1 MRNLKFIMSLKIF
14 KIIVALFFVTSFVN
28 LLSFQEETN
37 NELDSLAIPDSANMA
52 LKPRIGIFGHFG
64 LNFHLANF
72 QNLPDIFSCC
82 PQFTGGSG
90 SGFSIGGLYEYP
102 IDENLHLNLR
112 AGISIYDGS
121 MSSKESE
128 ILIIDGKEQTG
139 YFEHKLKFNL
149 GSLGIEPM
157 AAYQVYPNLFTHA
170 GLRLGFLTNSYFD
183 QIEEIVEPA
192 DRGTFI
198 NGSRTRNHQYGEISS
213 ASGFM
218 FGINLGVS
226 YQLIMN
232 KKESLLLV
240 PELFYT
246 MNLSTAVAGID
257 WNVHQLHGGIAIKYR
272 QPPPPPAPPLPPKYP
287 PSTNA
292 PLPPPPPSLFAEITA
307 VEVDSLGN
315 EHKDFNIRIEDF
327 VSHNMRPLL
336 NYIFFD
342 MNSAEIPK
350 RYIRIN
356 HEDTENFTMKNLQN
370 LDAIQTYYQVLNI
383 IGLRMR
389 QNDDAKIEIVGC
401 NSDTGDEKN
410 NKDLSRNRAVA
421 VRDYLRDNWG
431 IDGTRMPIKF
441 RNLPDKHTR
450 NDEPGGEE
458 ENRRVEIITD
468 DIRITEPVMTAD
480 TMRILATSKVRFVP
494 KTQSSVGIKSW
505 SMSAV
510 HDTKELIGFSGEG
523 KPEEKLDWQLNE
535 KNGNFPKTTTN
546 IFYSLNVTDSLGQT
560 FSTPKNRLPVERLTI
575 DRKRLE
581 RISDKEFEYY
591 SLILFDFGKSDLRNE
606 HRRVVDFVKER
617 VTDKA
622 KVYIKGYTDI
632 IGEVEINKRI
642 SEKRAKSV
650 ADRLKIKQAQV
661 EGIGKDELLYDN
673 ATPEGRFYCR
683 TVQIIIE
690 TPVDE

>member
-1 MRNLKFIMSLKIF
+1 MNF
-14 KIIVALFFVTSFVN
+14 KILKKLVVIFFLFGLSSSFCLQDENTS
-28 LLSFQEETN
+28 ET
-37 NELDSLAIPDSANMA
+37 DSLSVPDSVNMA
-52 LKPRIGIFGHFG
+52 LKPRFGLFGHYG
-64 LNFHLANF
+64 MNLHLAEF
-72 QNLPDIFSCC
+72 QNLPDVFSCC
-82 PQFTGGSG
+82 QQFTGGNG

-112 AGISIYDGS
+112 VGISVYDGS
-121 MSSKESE
+121 MSSSESV
-128 ILIIDGKEQTG
+128 ILIIDGKEQNG
-139 YFEHKLKFNL
+139 IFEHKLKFNL

-157 AAYQVYPNLFTHA
+157 AAYQVYPNLFTHL

-183 QIEEIVEPA
+183 QVEEIVEPA
-192 DRGTFI
+192 NRGTFI
-198 NGSRTRNHQYGEISS
+198 DGSRTRNHQFGEISS

-218 FGINLGVS
+218 FGLSLGVG
-226 YQLIMN
+226 YQLIMD
-232 KKESLLLV
+232 KKESFLLV
-240 PELFYT
+240 PEVFYT
-246 MNLSTAVAGID
+246 LNLSPAVSGIS
-257 WNVHQLHGGIAIKYR
+257 WNVHQLHGGLAIKYR

-292 PLPPPPPSLFAEITA
+292 PLPPAPPSLFAEITA
-307 VEVDSLGN
+307 LEVDSLGN

-342 MNSAEIPK
+342 VNSAEIPK

-356 HEDTENFTMKNLQN
+356 ADETKNFTLKNLQN
-370 LDAIQTYYQVLNI
+370 LDAIQTYYQVMNI
-383 IGLRMR
+383 LGMRMR
-389 QNDDAKIEIVGC
+389 QNEDAKIEIVGC

-410 NKDLSRNRAVA
+410 NKDLSRNRAIA

-431 IDGTRMPIKF
+431 IDGTRMPVKF

-458 ENRRVEIITD
+458 ENRRVEIITED
-468 DIRITEPVMTAD
+468 LRITEPVMTAD
-480 TMRILATSKVRFVP
+480 TMRILATSKVRFVT
-494 KTQSSVGIKSW
+494 KTQSAVGIKNW
-505 SMSAV
+505 SISAV
-510 HDTKELIGFSGEG
+510 HDNKELIGFSGEG
-523 KPEEKLDWQLNE
+523 KLAEKFDWPLNE
-535 KNGNFPKTTTN
+535 KNSNFPKTTTN

-581 RISDKEFEYY
+581 RISDMEFEYY

-622 KVYIKGYTDI
+622 RVYIKGYTDI
-632 IGEVEINKRI
+632 MGEVEINKKI

-673 ATPEGRFYCR
+673 STPEGRFYCR